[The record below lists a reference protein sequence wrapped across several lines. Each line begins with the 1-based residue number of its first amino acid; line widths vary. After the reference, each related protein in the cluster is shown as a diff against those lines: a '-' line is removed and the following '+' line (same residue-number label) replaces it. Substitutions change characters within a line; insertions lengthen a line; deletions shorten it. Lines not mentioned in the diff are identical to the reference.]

1 MTERVPETPE
11 PTIDTQAYWAAAA
24 DGRLMIGRC
33 RSCDSVHFYP
43 RTRCPIC
50 LGADTELVEASGKG
64 TVYSYSIMRRAKV
77 PYAIAYVALP
87 EGVTMMTNIVGCDFD
102 RIAVGMSV
110 KVAFRKSPDGVAVP
124 VFEPA

>member
-1 MTERVPETPE
+1 
-11 PTIDTQAYWAAAA
+11 
-24 DGRLMIGRC
+24 
-33 RSCDSVHFYP
+33 
-43 RTRCPIC
+43 
-50 LGADTELVEASGKG
+50 
-64 TVYSYSIMRRAKV
+64 MRRAKV